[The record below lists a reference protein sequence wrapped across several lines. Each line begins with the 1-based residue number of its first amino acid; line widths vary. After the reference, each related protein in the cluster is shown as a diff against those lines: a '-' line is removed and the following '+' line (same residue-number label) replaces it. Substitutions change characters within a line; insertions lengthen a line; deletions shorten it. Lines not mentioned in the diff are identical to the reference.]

1 MPESVQGIRGIEAVR
16 GGVFA
21 WWLAVNWHPVFSSAA
36 YGRGMNLKYYFYEL
50 WSIFVDH
57 GLPLIALL
65 LIGILIP
72 RVGRL
77 AIRIIERRLDEDE
90 ESTKARLALTGALVY
105 IVQAIAYFLI
115 IWAALTNIGVPA
127 VGAAVP
133 ATIVSAA
140 VGFGAQ
146 SIIADFLSGFFILSE
161 KQFGVGDYVSFDGVT
176 DVEGTV
182 VMLTL
187 RTTKVRTPTGEL
199 VTVPNSSAGAV
210 TNYSQE
216 WSRAVVNF
224 DVPVQEGETL
234 PEITRRVRTIS
245 EQAIQEPSI
254 AVDVNGELE
263 VLPATQLVAP
273 QAAGQSWH
281 VTYRVLVTVNPARQW
296 AVERAIRSALLS
308 EFWDHYNVADLDEL
322 QRPLTPPQGN
332 TAAQESVKDASTAGE
347 GHHPETKVERGA
359 ATADAEVDG
368 PASDGPGKPALP
380 DADDQ
385 EPEPSQ
391 GIWRG
396 LEANSK
402 FQKIAT
408 FGGRVR
414 ASTTG
419 LVLALFVVGALAL
432 ASSNPENADAGWL
445 SPEHWRDSGKETSS
459 SQLSDA
465 PSNQPTPATTE
476 TGTQSEP
483 TEDSAAPTETD
494 YPQGTNDA
502 GTTDTPAGGRQGT
515 GATGNASPAPSAAN
529 GAGNAGTDS
538 GTGAGTAPTA
548 GGDAGDGAQAS
559 GTAGSAGTEIPAEPR
574 Q

>member
-1 MPESVQGIRGIEAVR
+1 
-16 GGVFA
+16 
-21 WWLAVNWHPVFSSAA
+21 
-36 YGRGMNLKYYFYEL
+36 MNLKYYFYEL
-50 WSIFVDH
+50 WSLFVDH

-72 RVGRL
+72 RIGRL
-77 AIRIIERRLDEDE
+77 AIRIMERRLDEDE
-90 ESTKARLALTGALVY
+90 EATKARLALTGALVY
-105 IVQAIAYFLI
+105 IVQAVAYFLI
-115 IWAALTNIGVPA
+115 IWAALTNLGVPA

-234 PEITRRVRTIS
+234 PEITRRVRTVS

-308 EFWDHYNVADLDEL
+308 EFWDHYNVADLDEI
-322 QRPLTPPQGN
+322 QRPVLPVSDN
-332 TAAQESVKDASTAGE
+332 AAAQESVKDASAAGE
-347 GHHPETKVERGA
+347 GSYPETKVERS
-359 ATADAEVDG
+359 ADTEGAEVDG
-368 PASDGPGKPALP
+368 PDSDGPGKPALP
-380 DADDQ
+380 DEEDQ
-385 EPEPSQ
+385 EPEPTQ
-391 GIWRG
+391 GIWRA
-396 LEANSK
+396 LETNTK

-408 FGGRVR
+408 IGGRVR

-419 LVLALFVVGALAL
+419 LILALLVVGVLAL

-459 SQLSDA
+459 SQPAEA
-465 PSNQPTPATTE
+465 PSTNPTSETTE
-476 TGTQSEP
+476 TGTQYEP
-483 TEDSAAPTETD
+483 TEDNSAPTETAN
-494 YPQGTNDA
+494 PQGANGA
-502 GTTDTPAGGRQGT
+502 GATDSPASGGGGQGT
-515 GATGNASPAPSAAN
+515 GATGNASPAPSTA
-529 GAGNAGTDS
+529 GAGSDNGSRNAS
-538 GTGAGTAPTA
+538 NTGS
-548 GGDAGDGAQAS
+548 DAGDGTQAS
-559 GTAGSAGTEIPAEPR
+559 GTAGSTGQEIPAEPR
-574 Q
+574 

>member
-1 MPESVQGIRGIEAVR
+1 ML

-21 WWLAVNWHPVFSSAA
+21 RLLAANWHPVFRHAPYS
-36 YGRGMNLKYYFYEL
+36 RDMNLKYYFYEL
-50 WSIFVDH
+50 WSLFVDH

-72 RVGRL
+72 RIGRL
-77 AIRIIERRLDEDE
+77 AIRIMERRLDEE
-90 ESTKARLALTGALVY
+90 EEATKARLALTGALVY
-105 IVQAIAYFLI
+105 IVQAVAYFLI

-224 DVPVQEGETL
+224 DVPVQECETL

-245 EQAIQEPSI
+245 EQAIREPSI

-322 QRPLTPPQGN
+322 QRPLTSSQGI

-347 GHHPETKVERGA
+347 GSRPETKVERS
-359 ATADAEVDG
+359 ADTEGAEVDG
-368 PASDGPGKPALP
+368 PDSDGPGKPALP

-385 EPEPSQ
+385 ESESSQ

-396 LEANSK
+396 VETNSK

-419 LVLALFVVGALAL
+419 LILALLVVGALTL
-432 ASSNPENADAGWL
+432 ASSNPDDADAGWL
-445 SPEHWRDSGKETSS
+445 SPEHWRNSGKETSS
-459 SQLSDA
+459 SQPAEA
-465 PSNQPTPATTE
+465 PSTEPIPETTE
-476 TGTQSEP
+476 SGTQSEP
-483 TEDSAAPTETD
+483 SEEGAAPSEATN
-494 YPQGTNDA
+494 PQGTNDA
-502 GTTDTPAGGRQGT
+502 GTTDTPAGDRQGP
-515 GATGNASPAPSAAN
+515 GATGNGSPAQSAAT
-529 GAGNAGTDS
+529 GADNAGTDS
-538 GTGAGTAPTA
+538 GNGTGAGTAPAA
-548 GGDAGDGAQAS
+548 GGDAGDGAQVS
-559 GTAGSAGTEIPAEPR
+559 GTAGSTGTEILVEPR
-574 Q
+574 

>member
-396 LEANSK
+396 LETNSK

-419 LVLALFVVGALAL
+419 LVLALLVVGALAL
-432 ASSNPENADAGWL
+432 SSSNPENADAGWL

-465 PSNQPTPATTE
+465 PSNQPTPETTE

-515 GATGNASPAPSAAN
+515 GATGNASPAPSAPN
-529 GAGNAGTDS
+529 GADNAGTDS
-538 GTGAGTAPTA
+538 GTGAGTVPTA

>member
-1 MPESVQGIRGIEAVR
+1 
-16 GGVFA
+16 
-21 WWLAVNWHPVFSSAA
+21 
-36 YGRGMNLKYYFYEL
+36 MNLKYYFYEL
-50 WSIFVDH
+50 WSLFVDH

-72 RVGRL
+72 RIGRL
-77 AIRIIERRLDEDE
+77 AIRIMEHRLDEE
-90 ESTKARLALTGALVY
+90 EEATKARLALTGALVY
-105 IVQAIAYFLI
+105 IVQAAAYFLI
-115 IWAALTNIGVPA
+115 IWAALTNLGVPA

-281 VTYRVLVTVNPARQW
+281 VTYRVLVTVTPARQW

-308 EFWDHYNVADLDEL
+308 EFWDHYNVTDLDEI
-322 QRPLTPPQGN
+322 QRPLLPAGDNP
-332 TAAQESVKDASTAGE
+332 AAQESVKDASAAGE
-347 GHHPETKVERGA
+347 GSRPDSQPEHQSPET
-359 ATADAEVDG
+359 DG
-368 PASDGPGKPALP
+368 PDSDGPGKPALP
-380 DADDQ
+380 DDEDQ
-385 EPEPSQ
+385 EPEPTQ
-391 GIWRG
+391 GIWRA
-396 LEANSK
+396 LETNTK

-408 FGGRVR
+408 IGGRVR

-419 LVLALFVVGALAL
+419 LILALLVVGALAL

-445 SPEHWRDSGKETSS
+445 SPEHWRDSGAAASS

-465 PSNQPTPATTE
+465 PSTNPTPETTE
-476 TGTQSEP
+476 TGTKYEP
-483 TEDSAAPTETD
+483 TEDSATPTETAN
-494 YPQGTNDA
+494 PQGSN
-502 GTTDTPAGGRQGT
+502 GT

-529 GAGNAGTDS
+529 GGTDS
-538 GTGAGTAPTA
+538 GNGAGTAPTA
-548 GGDAGDGAQAS
+548 GSDAGDGTQAS
-559 GTAGSAGTEIPAEPR
+559 GTAGSTGQEIPAEPR
-574 Q
+574 

>member
-1 MPESVQGIRGIEAVR
+1 ML

-21 WWLAVNWHPVFSSAA
+21 RLLAANWHPVFRHAPYS
-36 YGRGMNLKYYFYEL
+36 RDMNLKYYFYEL
-50 WSIFVDH
+50 WSLFVDH

-72 RVGRL
+72 RIGRL
-77 AIRIIERRLDEDE
+77 AIRIMERRLDEE
-90 ESTKARLALTGALVY
+90 EEATKARLALTGALVY

-224 DVPVQEGETL
+224 DVPVQECETL

-245 EQAIQEPSI
+245 EQAIREPSI

-273 QAAGQSWH
+273 QAAGQPWH

-322 QRPLTPPQGN
+322 QRPLTSSQGI

-347 GHHPETKVERGA
+347 GSHPETKVERS
-359 ATADAEVDG
+359 ADTEGAEVDG
-368 PASDGPGKPALP
+368 PDSDGPGKPALP

-385 EPEPSQ
+385 ESEPSQ

-396 LEANSK
+396 VETNSK

-419 LVLALFVVGALAL
+419 LILALLVVGALTL
-432 ASSNPENADAGWL
+432 ASSNPDDADAGWL
-445 SPEHWRDSGKETSS
+445 SPEHWRNSGKETSS
-459 SQLSDA
+459 SQPAEA
-465 PSNQPTPATTE
+465 PSTEPIPETTE
-476 TGTQSEP
+476 SGTQSEP
-483 TEDSAAPTETD
+483 SEEGAAPSEATN
-494 YPQGTNDA
+494 PQGTNDA
-502 GTTDTPAGGRQGT
+502 GTTDTPAGDRQGP
-515 GATGNASPAPSAAN
+515 GATGNGSPAQSAAT
-529 GAGNAGTDS
+529 GADNAGTDS
-538 GTGAGTAPTA
+538 GNGTGAGTAPAA
-548 GGDAGDGAQAS
+548 GGDAGDGAQVS
-559 GTAGSAGTEIPAEPR
+559 GTAGSTGTEILVEPR
-574 Q
+574 

>member
-1 MPESVQGIRGIEAVR
+1 
-16 GGVFA
+16 
-21 WWLAVNWHPVFSSAA
+21 
-36 YGRGMNLKYYFYEL
+36 MNLKYYFYEL
-50 WSIFVDH
+50 WSLFVDH

-72 RVGRL
+72 RIGRL
-77 AIRIIERRLDEDE
+77 AIRIMEHRLDEE
-90 ESTKARLALTGALVY
+90 EEATKARLALTGALVY
-105 IVQAIAYFLI
+105 IVQAAAYFLI
-115 IWAALTNIGVPA
+115 IWAALTNLGVPA

-308 EFWDHYNVADLDEL
+308 EFWDHYNVADLDEI
-322 QRPLTPPQGN
+322 QRPLLPAGDNP
-332 TAAQESVKDASTAGE
+332 AAQESVKDASAAGE
-347 GHHPETKVERGA
+347 GSHPDSQPEHQSP
-359 ATADAEVDG
+359 EVDG
-368 PASDGPGKPALP
+368 PDSDGPGKPALP
-380 DADDQ
+380 DEEDQ
-385 EPEPSQ
+385 EPEPTQ
-391 GIWRG
+391 GIWRA
-396 LEANSK
+396 LETNTK
-402 FQKIAT
+402 FQKVAT
-408 FGGRVR
+408 IGGRVR

-419 LVLALFVVGALAL
+419 LILALLVVGALAL

-445 SPEHWRDSGKETSS
+445 SPEHWRDSGAEASS

-465 PSNQPTPATTE
+465 PSTNPTPETTE
-476 TGTQSEP
+476 TGTRSEP
-483 TEDSAAPTETD
+483 TEDSSAPTETAN
-494 YPQGTNDA
+494 PQGSNGA
-502 GTTDTPAGGRQGT
+502 GATDTPAGGGGGGGQGT
-515 GATGNASPAPSAAN
+515 GATGNASPASSAAN
-529 GAGNAGTDS
+529 GADNAGAGSGNGSGNAS
-538 GTGAGTAPTA
+538 NA
-548 GGDAGDGAQAS
+548 GGNASDGTQAS
-559 GTAGSAGTEIPAEPR
+559 GTAGSTGQEIPAEPR
-574 Q
+574 

>member
-1 MPESVQGIRGIEAVR
+1 ML

-21 WWLAVNWHPVFSSAA
+21 RLLAANWHPVFRRAPYS
-36 YGRGMNLKYYFYEL
+36 RDMNLKYYFYEL
-50 WSIFVDH
+50 WSLFVDH

-72 RVGRL
+72 RIGRL
-77 AIRIIERRLDEDE
+77 AIRIMERRLDEE
-90 ESTKARLALTGALVY
+90 EEATKARLALTGALVY

-245 EQAIQEPSI
+245 EQAIREPSI

-322 QRPLTPPQGN
+322 QRPLPSSQGI

-347 GHHPETKVERGA
+347 GSHPETKVECS
-359 ATADAEVDG
+359 ADTEGAEVDG
-368 PASDGPGKPALP
+368 PDSDGPGKPALP

-385 EPEPSQ
+385 ESESSQ

-396 LEANSK
+396 VETNSK

-419 LVLALFVVGALAL
+419 LILALLVVGALIL
-432 ASSNPENADAGWL
+432 ASSNPDDADAGWL
-445 SPEHWRDSGKETSS
+445 SPEHWRNSGKETSS
-459 SQLSDA
+459 SQPAEA
-465 PSNQPTPATTE
+465 PSTEPTLETTE
-476 TGTQSEP
+476 SGTQSEP
-483 TEDSAAPTETD
+483 SEEGAAPSEATS
-494 YPQGTNDA
+494 PQGTNDA
-502 GTTDTPAGGRQGT
+502 GTTDTPAGDRQGP
-515 GATGNASPAPSAAN
+515 GATGNGSPDQSAAT
-529 GAGNAGTDS
+529 GADNAGTDS
-538 GTGAGTAPTA
+538 GNGTGAGTAPAA
-548 GGDAGDGAQAS
+548 GGDAGDGAQVS
-559 GTAGSAGTEIPAEPR
+559 GTAGSTGTEILVEPR
-574 Q
+574 

>member
-1 MPESVQGIRGIEAVR
+1 ML

-21 WWLAVNWHPVFSSAA
+21 RLLAANWHPVFRRAP
-36 YGRGMNLKYYFYEL
+36 YFRDMNLKYYFYEL
-50 WSIFVDH
+50 WSLFVDH

-72 RVGRL
+72 RIGRL
-77 AIRIIERRLDEDE
+77 AIRIMERRLDDE
-90 ESTKARLALTGALVY
+90 EEATKARLALTGALVY
-105 IVQAIAYFLI
+105 IVQAVAYFLI

-224 DVPVQEGETL
+224 DVPVQECETL

-245 EQAIQEPSI
+245 EQAIREPSI

-322 QRPLTPPQGN
+322 QRPLTSSQGI

-347 GHHPETKVERGA
+347 GSHPETKVERS
-359 ATADAEVDG
+359 ADTEGAEVDG
-368 PASDGPGKPALP
+368 PDSDGPGKPALP

-385 EPEPSQ
+385 ESEPSQ

-396 LEANSK
+396 VETNSK

-419 LVLALFVVGALAL
+419 LILALLVVGALTL
-432 ASSNPENADAGWL
+432 ASSNPDDADAGWL
-445 SPEHWRDSGKETSS
+445 SPEHWRNSGKETSS
-459 SQLSDA
+459 SQPAEA
-465 PSNQPTPATTE
+465 PSTEPTPEITE
-476 TGTQSEP
+476 SGTQSEP
-483 TEDSAAPTETD
+483 SEEGAAPSEATN
-494 YPQGTNDA
+494 PQGTNDA
-502 GTTDTPAGGRQGT
+502 GTTDTPAGDRQGP
-515 GATGNASPAPSAAN
+515 GATGNGSPAQSAAT
-529 GAGNAGTDS
+529 GADNAGTDS
-538 GTGAGTAPTA
+538 GNGTGAGTAPAA
-548 GGDAGDGAQAS
+548 GGDAGDGAQVS
-559 GTAGSAGTEIPAEPR
+559 GTAGSTGTEILVEPR
-574 Q
+574 

>member
-1 MPESVQGIRGIEAVR
+1 ML

-21 WWLAVNWHPVFSSAA
+21 RLLAANWHPVFRRAPYS
-36 YGRGMNLKYYFYEL
+36 RDMNLKYYFYEL
-50 WSIFVDH
+50 WSLFVDH

-72 RVGRL
+72 RIGRL
-77 AIRIIERRLDEDE
+77 AIRIMERRLDEE
-90 ESTKARLALTGALVY
+90 EEATKARLALTGALVY
-105 IVQAIAYFLI
+105 IVQAVAYFLI

-245 EQAIQEPSI
+245 EQAIREPSI

-322 QRPLTPPQGN
+322 QRPLTSSQGI

-347 GHHPETKVERGA
+347 GSHPETKVERS
-359 ATADAEVDG
+359 ADTEGAEVDG
-368 PASDGPGKPALP
+368 PDSDGPGKPALP
-380 DADDQ
+380 DADEQ
-385 EPEPSQ
+385 ESESSQ

-396 LEANSK
+396 VETNSK

-419 LVLALFVVGALAL
+419 LILALLVVGALTL
-432 ASSNPENADAGWL
+432 ASSNPDDADAGWL
-445 SPEHWRDSGKETSS
+445 SPEHWRNSGKETSS
-459 SQLSDA
+459 SQPAEA
-465 PSNQPTPATTE
+465 PSTEPIPQTTE
-476 TGTQSEP
+476 SGTQSEP
-483 TEDSAAPTETD
+483 SEEGAAPSEATN
-494 YPQGTNDA
+494 PQGTNDA
-502 GTTDTPAGGRQGT
+502 GTTDTPAGDRQGP
-515 GATGNASPAPSAAN
+515 GATGNGSPDQSAAT
-529 GAGNAGTDS
+529 GADNAGTDS
-538 GTGAGTAPTA
+538 GNGTGAGTAPAA
-548 GGDAGDGAQAS
+548 GGDAGDGAQVS
-559 GTAGSAGTEIPAEPR
+559 GTAGSTGTEILGEPR
-574 Q
+574 

>member
-1 MPESVQGIRGIEAVR
+1 MLGR
-16 GGVFA
+16 VFA
-21 WWLAVNWHPVFSSAA
+21 RLLAANWHPVFRRAP
-36 YGRGMNLKYYFYEL
+36 YFRDMNLKYYFYEL
-50 WSIFVDH
+50 WSLFVDH

-72 RVGRL
+72 RIGRL
-77 AIRIIERRLDEDE
+77 AIRIMERRLDEE
-90 ESTKARLALTGALVY
+90 EEATKARLALTGALVY

-224 DVPVQEGETL
+224 DVPVQECETL

-245 EQAIQEPSI
+245 EQAIREPSI

-322 QRPLTPPQGN
+322 QRPLTSSQGI

-347 GHHPETKVERGA
+347 GSHPETRVERS
-359 ATADAEVDG
+359 ADTEGAEVDG
-368 PASDGPGKPALP
+368 PDSDGLGKPALP

-385 EPEPSQ
+385 ESEPSQ

-396 LEANSK
+396 VETNSK

-419 LVLALFVVGALAL
+419 LILALLVVGALTL
-432 ASSNPENADAGWL
+432 ASSNPDDADAGWL
-445 SPEHWRDSGKETSS
+445 SPEHWRNSGKETSS
-459 SQLSDA
+459 SQPAEA
-465 PSNQPTPATTE
+465 PSTEPIPETTE
-476 TGTQSEP
+476 SGTQSEP
-483 TEDSAAPTETD
+483 SEEGAAPSEATN
-494 YPQGTNDA
+494 PQGTNDA
-502 GTTDTPAGGRQGT
+502 GTTDTPAGDRQGP
-515 GATGNASPAPSAAN
+515 GATGNGSPAQSAAT
-529 GAGNAGTDS
+529 GADNAGTDS
-538 GTGAGTAPTA
+538 GNGTGAGTAPA
-548 GGDAGDGAQAS
+548 AVGDAGDGAQVS
-559 GTAGSAGTEIPAEPR
+559 GTAGSTGTEILVEPR
-574 Q
+574 

>member
-1 MPESVQGIRGIEAVR
+1 MLR
-16 GGVFA
+16 GVFA
-21 WWLAVNWHPVFSSAA
+21 RLLAANWHPVFRRAPYS
-36 YGRGMNLKYYFYEL
+36 RDMNLKYYFYEL
-50 WSIFVDH
+50 WGLFVDH

-245 EQAIQEPSI
+245 EQAIREPSI

-322 QRPLTPPQGN
+322 QRPLTPPEGN
-332 TAAQESVKDASTAGE
+332 VAAQESVKDASTAGKE
-347 GHHPETKVERGA
+347 SHPETKVESRL
-359 ATADAEVDG
+359 DAKPEEEAG
-368 PASDGPGKPALP
+368 PDSAGPGRPALS
-380 DADDQ
+380 DDNQ
-385 EPEPSQ
+385 EPEPTQ
-391 GIWRG
+391 GIWRS
-396 LEANSK
+396 LETNTK

-414 ASTTG
+414 GSTTG
-419 LVLALFVVGALAL
+419 LILALFVVGALTL
-432 ASSNPENADAGWL
+432 ASRNPDDADAGWL
-445 SPEHWRDSGKETSS
+445 SPEHWRNSGKETSS
-459 SQLSDA
+459 SQPAEA
-465 PSNQPTPATTE
+465 PSSTAPTEETTE
-476 TGTQSEP
+476 TATQSEP
-483 TEDSAAPTETD
+483 SEEGAAPSEATN
-494 YPQGTNDA
+494 PQGTEGA
-502 GTTDTPAGGRQGT
+502 GATDTPAGGEQGA
-515 GATGNASPAPSAAN
+515 GATGNASPAPSTAD
-529 GAGNAGTDS
+529 GAGNSGSDS
-538 GTGAGTAPTA
+538 GNGTATA
-548 GGDAGDGAQAS
+548 PDAGDGTQAS
-559 GTAGSAGTEIPAEPR
+559 GTAGSTGAEIPAEPR
-574 Q
+574 

>member
-1 MPESVQGIRGIEAVR
+1 ML

-21 WWLAVNWHPVFSSAA
+21 RLLAANWHPVFRRAP
-36 YGRGMNLKYYFYEL
+36 YFRDMNLKYYFYEL
-50 WSIFVDH
+50 WSLFVDH

-72 RVGRL
+72 RIGRL
-77 AIRIIERRLDEDE
+77 AIRIMERRLDEE
-90 ESTKARLALTGALVY
+90 EEATKARLALTGALVY

-245 EQAIQEPSI
+245 EQAIREPSI

-308 EFWDHYNVADLDEL
+308 EFWDHYNVADLDEI
-322 QRPLTPPQGN
+322 QRPLLPVGDN
-332 TAAQESVKDASTAGE
+332 AAAQESVKDASAAGE
-347 GHHPETKVERGA
+347 GSRPDPQPERQTPGA
-359 ATADAEVDG
+359 DG
-368 PASDGPGKPALP
+368 PDSDGPGKPALP
-380 DADDQ
+380 DEEDH
-385 EPEPSQ
+385 EPEPTQ

-396 LEANSK
+396 LETNTK

-408 FGGRVR
+408 IGGRVR

-419 LVLALFVVGALAL
+419 LILALLVVGALAL

-445 SPEHWRDSGKETSS
+445 SPEHWRDSGEAASS

-465 PSNQPTPATTE
+465 PSTNPTPETTE
-476 TGTQSEP
+476 TGTQNEP
-483 TEDSAAPTETD
+483 TEDSAAPTETAN
-494 YPQGTNDA
+494 PQGSNGA
-502 GTTDTPAGGRQGT
+502 GATDSPAGVGSSGGGQGT

-529 GAGNAGTDS
+529 GGTDS
-538 GTGAGTAPTA
+538 GNGAGTAPTA
-548 GGDAGDGAQAS
+548 GSDAGDGTQAS
-559 GTAGSAGTEIPAEPR
+559 GTAGSTGQEIPAEPR
-574 Q
+574 

>member
-1 MPESVQGIRGIEAVR
+1 MLR
-16 GGVFA
+16 GVFA
-21 WWLAVNWHPVFSSAA
+21 RLLAANWHPVFRRAPYS
-36 YGRGMNLKYYFYEL
+36 RDMNLKYYFYEL
-50 WSIFVDH
+50 WSLFVDH

-72 RVGRL
+72 RIGRL
-77 AIRIIERRLDEDE
+77 AIRIMERRLDEE
-90 ESTKARLALTGALVY
+90 EEATKARLALTGALVY

-245 EQAIQEPSI
+245 EQAIREPSI

-322 QRPLTPPQGN
+322 QRPLPSSQGI
-332 TAAQESVKDASTAGE
+332 TAAQESVKDASTARE
-347 GHHPETKVERGA
+347 GSHPETKVERS
-359 ATADAEVDG
+359 ADTEGAEVDG
-368 PASDGPGKPALP
+368 PDSDGPGKPALP
-380 DADDQ
+380 DVDDQ
-385 EPEPSQ
+385 ESEPSQ

-396 LEANSK
+396 VETNSK

-419 LVLALFVVGALAL
+419 LILALLVVGALIL
-432 ASSNPENADAGWL
+432 ASSNPDDADAGWL
-445 SPEHWRDSGKETSS
+445 SPEHWRNSGKETSS
-459 SQLSDA
+459 SQPAEA
-465 PSNQPTPATTE
+465 PSTEPTPETTE
-476 TGTQSEP
+476 SGTQSEP
-483 TEDSAAPTETD
+483 SEEGAAPSEATS
-494 YPQGTNDA
+494 PQGTNDA
-502 GTTDTPAGGRQGT
+502 GTTDTPAGDRQGP
-515 GATGNASPAPSAAN
+515 GATGNGSPAQSAAT
-529 GAGNAGTDS
+529 GADNAGTDS
-538 GTGAGTAPTA
+538 GNGTGAGTAPAA
-548 GGDAGDGAQAS
+548 GGDAGDGAQVS
-559 GTAGSAGTEIPAEPR
+559 GTAGSTGTEILVEPR
-574 Q
+574 

>member
-1 MPESVQGIRGIEAVR
+1 ML

-21 WWLAVNWHPVFSSAA
+21 RLLAANWHPVFRRAPYS
-36 YGRGMNLKYYFYEL
+36 RDMNLKYYFYEL
-50 WSIFVDH
+50 WGLFVDH

-234 PEITRRVRTIS
+234 PKITRRVRTIS
-245 EQAIQEPSI
+245 EQAIREPSI

-322 QRPLTPPQGN
+322 QRPLTPPEGN
-332 TAAQESVKDASTAGE
+332 VAAQESVKDASTAGKE
-347 GHHPETKVERGA
+347 SHPETKVESRL
-359 ATADAEVDG
+359 DAKPEEEAG
-368 PASDGPGKPALP
+368 PDSDGPGRPALS
-380 DADDQ
+380 DDDQ
-385 EPEPSQ
+385 EPEPTQ
-391 GIWRG
+391 GIWRS
-396 LEANSK
+396 LETNTK

-414 ASTTG
+414 GSTTG
-419 LVLALFVVGALAL
+419 LILALFVVGALTL
-432 ASSNPENADAGWL
+432 ASSNPDGADAGWL
-445 SPEHWRDSGKETSS
+445 SPEHWRNSGKETSS
-459 SQLSDA
+459 SQPAEA
-465 PSNQPTPATTE
+465 PSSTAPTEETTE

-483 TEDSAAPTETD
+483 SEEGAAPSEATN
-494 YPQGTNDA
+494 PQGTGGAGVTDA
-502 GTTDTPAGGRQGT
+502 PSDSANSGATEGGSGNTGTNTGSGDGQGGPSNSNGSGGTTGGPATDGGGI
-515 GATGNASPAPSAAN
+515 
-529 GAGNAGTDS
+529 
-538 GTGAGTAPTA
+538 
-548 GGDAGDGAQAS
+548 QAS
-559 GTAGSAGTEIPAEPR
+559 GTAGSREASIPAEPTN
-574 Q
+574 

>member
-1 MPESVQGIRGIEAVR
+1 MLGR
-16 GGVFA
+16 VFA
-21 WWLAVNWHPVFSSAA
+21 RLLAANWHPVFRRAP
-36 YGRGMNLKYYFYEL
+36 YFRDMNLKYYFYEL
-50 WSIFVDH
+50 WSLFVDH

-72 RVGRL
+72 RIGRL
-77 AIRIIERRLDEDE
+77 AIRIMERRLDEE
-90 ESTKARLALTGALVY
+90 EEATKARLALTGALVY

-115 IWAALTNIGVPA
+115 IWAALTNLGVPA

-245 EQAIQEPSI
+245 EQAIREPSI

-308 EFWDHYNVADLDEL
+308 EFWDHYNVADLDEI
-322 QRPLTPPQGN
+322 QRPLLPVGDN
-332 TAAQESVKDASTAGE
+332 AAAQESVKDASAAGE
-347 GHHPETKVERGA
+347 GSRPDPQPERQTPGA
-359 ATADAEVDG
+359 DG
-368 PASDGPGKPALP
+368 PDSDGPGKPALP
-380 DADDQ
+380 DEEDH
-385 EPEPSQ
+385 EPEPTQ

-396 LEANSK
+396 LETNTK

-408 FGGRVR
+408 IGGRVR

-419 LVLALFVVGALAL
+419 LILALLVVGALAL

-445 SPEHWRDSGKETSS
+445 SPEHWRDSGEAASS

-465 PSNQPTPATTE
+465 PSTNPTPETTE

-483 TEDSAAPTETD
+483 TEDSAAPTETVN
-494 YPQGTNDA
+494 PQGSNGA
-502 GTTDTPAGGRQGT
+502 GATDSPAGVGSSGGGQGT

-529 GAGNAGTDS
+529 GGTDS
-538 GTGAGTAPTA
+538 GNGAGTAPTA
-548 GGDAGDGAQAS
+548 GSDAGDGTQAS
-559 GTAGSAGTEIPAEPR
+559 GTAGSTGQEIPAEPR
-574 Q
+574 

>member
-1 MPESVQGIRGIEAVR
+1 ML

-21 WWLAVNWHPVFSSAA
+21 RLLAANWHLVFRRAPYS
-36 YGRGMNLKYYFYEL
+36 RDMNLKYYFYEL
-50 WSIFVDH
+50 WSLFVDH

-72 RVGRL
+72 RIGRL
-77 AIRIIERRLDEDE
+77 AIRIMERRLDEE
-90 ESTKARLALTGALVY
+90 EEATKARLALTGALVY

-245 EQAIQEPSI
+245 EQAIREPSI

-322 QRPLTPPQGN
+322 QRSLPLSQGI

-347 GHHPETKVERGA
+347 GSHPETKVERS
-359 ATADAEVDG
+359 ADTEGAEVDG
-368 PASDGPGKPALP
+368 PDSDGPGKPALP

-385 EPEPSQ
+385 EAESSQ

-396 LEANSK
+396 VETNSK

-419 LVLALFVVGALAL
+419 LILALLVVGALIL
-432 ASSNPENADAGWL
+432 ASSNPDDADAGWL
-445 SPEHWRDSGKETSS
+445 SPEHWRNSGKETSS
-459 SQLSDA
+459 SQPAEA
-465 PSNQPTPATTE
+465 PSTEPTLETTE
-476 TGTQSEP
+476 SGTQSEP
-483 TEDSAAPTETD
+483 SEEGAAPSEDTN
-494 YPQGTNDA
+494 PQGTNDA
-502 GTTDTPAGGRQGT
+502 GTTDAPAGDRQGP
-515 GATGNASPAPSAAN
+515 GATGNGSSDQSAAT
-529 GAGNAGTDS
+529 GADNAGTDS
-538 GTGAGTAPTA
+538 GNGTGAGTAPAA
-548 GGDAGDGAQAS
+548 GGDAGDGAQVS
-559 GTAGSAGTEIPAEPR
+559 GTAGSTSTEILVEPR
-574 Q
+574 

>member
-1 MPESVQGIRGIEAVR
+1 ML

-21 WWLAVNWHPVFSSAA
+21 RLLAANWHPVFRRAPYS
-36 YGRGMNLKYYFYEL
+36 RGMNLKYYFYEL
-50 WSIFVDH
+50 WSLFVDH

-72 RVGRL
+72 RIGRL
-77 AIRIIERRLDEDE
+77 AIRIMERRLDEE
-90 ESTKARLALTGALVY
+90 EEATKARLALTGALVY
-105 IVQAIAYFLI
+105 IVQAVAYFLI

-245 EQAIQEPSI
+245 EQAIREPSI

-296 AVERAIRSALLS
+296 GVERAIRSALLS

-322 QRPLTPPQGN
+322 QRPLTSSQGI
-332 TAAQESVKDASTAGE
+332 TAAQESVKDAFTAGE
-347 GHHPETKVERGA
+347 GSHPETKVERS
-359 ATADAEVDG
+359 ADTEGAEVDG
-368 PASDGPGKPALP
+368 PDSDGPGKPALP
-380 DADDQ
+380 DVDDQ
-385 EPEPSQ
+385 ESESSQ

-396 LEANSK
+396 VETNSK

-419 LVLALFVVGALAL
+419 LILALLVVGALTL
-432 ASSNPENADAGWL
+432 ASSNPDDADAGWL
-445 SPEHWRDSGKETSS
+445 SPEHWRNSGKETSS
-459 SQLSDA
+459 SQPAEA
-465 PSNQPTPATTE
+465 PSTEPTPEITE
-476 TGTQSEP
+476 SGTQSEP
-483 TEDSAAPTETD
+483 SEEGAVPSEATN
-494 YPQGTNDA
+494 PQDTNDA
-502 GTTDTPAGGRQGT
+502 GTTDTPAGDRQRPDATGDGSPAQSAVT
-515 GATGNASPAPSAAN
+515 GAD
-529 GAGNAGTDS
+529 NAGTDS
-538 GTGAGTAPTA
+538 GNGTGAGTAPAA
-548 GGDAGDGAQAS
+548 GGDAGDGAQVS
-559 GTAGSAGTEIPAEPR
+559 GTAGSTGTEILVEPR
-574 Q
+574 